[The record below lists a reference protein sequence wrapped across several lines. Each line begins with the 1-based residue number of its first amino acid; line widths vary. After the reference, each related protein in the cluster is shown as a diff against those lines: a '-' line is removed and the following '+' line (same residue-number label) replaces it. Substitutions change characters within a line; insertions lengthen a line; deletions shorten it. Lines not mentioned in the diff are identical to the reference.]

1 MTDTLAYC
9 GPISKAVFIE
19 EMQWHLEQDDFMQ
32 GTYCQYDDGTGFRG
46 CAVGCSVHSINKRL
60 NKDYSYHSHR
70 DMAAALGWPEWLAHL
85 ADRVFEGLDDEACKR
100 WPLEL
105 ATAVPEGAN
114 LEPLRYPLM
123 ARLLEQF
130 REGRSFCEPITRLL
144 DQTITLLDNEY
155 PDGEEFER
163 LENELNA
170 IDEDGF
176 AMGSDDDLA
185 WDRLS
190 SLLRFSLSVAETDDC
205 IAPGEESY
213 LRASTLILEELA
225 KA

>member
-1 MTDTLAYC
+1 MTDTLAYR

-19 EMQWHLEQDDFMQ
+19 EMEWHLEQDGFMQ
-32 GTYCQYDDGTGFRG
+32 GTYCQYGDGTSFRG

-60 NKDYSYHSHR
+60 GINLSYCSHR
-70 DMAAALGWPEWLAHL
+70 DMADNLGWPEWLAHL
-85 ADRVFEGLDDEACKR
+85 ADNIFEGLDDEACKR

-105 ATAVPEGAN
+105 ASAVPEGAD

-130 REGRSFCEPITRLL
+130 REGRSFCEPITQLL
-144 DQTITLLDNEY
+144 DQTITLLDNKH
-155 PDGEEFER
+155 PDGKKFKR
-163 LENELNA
+163 LENELNE
-170 IDEDGF
+170 IDDDDL
-176 AMGSDDDLA
+176 AVDSDDELA

-190 SLLRFSLSVAETDDC
+190 SLLRFSLSSAEADDC
-205 IAPGEESY
+205 IAPSEESY
-213 LRASTLILEELA
+213 LRASSLILEELA